1 MGDDASMLRSEAS
14 EGVPVK
20 RSILARAARA
30 GLLAV
35 VLSPALGSYAA
46 LDQGAFFVN
55 PLQDGNQFLIDA
67 ASGANG
73 DTGAIWYDAVRNQ
86 TYVRRFV
93 GEGNSLGAT
102 SVVVPYGAWSL
113 GFDAQGNYVI
123 VDDVL
128 ETTNVW
134 NVYAQVFHRD
144 GTVAVPR
151 FKVNGTSTPLLSSL
165 LNYGEP
171 IPRVGMSRD
180 GRFAI
185 AWQGATSVSNGIVM
199 HVYGANGVASSPET
213 MVVAVPFGYAAL
225 PQSAVAIDNSNSIAL
240 DWEQYFPATQTQNV
254 QLRRYTIAGA
264 PTTSVI
270 TPNSSRVAVHQYSA
284 MAVNGDGDT
293 VMVWD
298 AVGQDGDGSSIYGQ
312 RLDRTGSFVGTE
324 FRVNDLIPGNQTQPG
339 IGITDEGHFVVTWK
353 DVDTTTQA
361 GEVFMKQFR
370 SNGGAVGTGVVRV
383 SSPGAIV
390 SQRPAVSPDGKLS
403 LYWAP
408 TSTDT
413 AKGVDVQKLR
423 YTMDTQAATVLLASG
438 TPVASVYAGT
448 GTWKYFRIQV
458 PAGATKLTVTL
469 TGNATGNADLYV
481 RLGAFPDITSYDAR
495 SIAAGNNESVVV
507 NVPTPGVY
515 YVGTYASTTFSAAT
529 LTATVQ

>member
-1 MGDDASMLRSEAS
+1 M
-14 EGVPVK
+14 K
-20 RSILARAARA
+20 RSIFARAARA
-30 GLLAV
+30 GLLV
-35 VLSPALGSYAA
+35 VALPLALGSHAA
-46 LDQGAFFVN
+46 LDQGTIYVN
-55 PLQDGNQFLIDA
+55 TLQDGNQGLIDA

-73 DTGAIWYDAVRNQ
+73 DTGAIWYDATRNQ
-86 TYVRRFV
+86 TYLRRFV

-102 SVVVPYGAWSL
+102 SVVAPYGAWSL
-113 GFDAQGNYVI
+113 AFDVQGDYVI

-144 GTVAVPR
+144 GSVAVSR
-151 FKVNGTSTPLLSSL
+151 FKVNGTSTPLLSQS

-171 IPRVGMSRD
+171 IPRVGMGRD

-199 HVYGANGVASSPET
+199 RAFGADGVASSPET
-213 MVVAVPFGYAAL
+213 MVVAVPFGYVAL
-225 PQSAVAIDNSNSIAL
+225 PQSAVAIDNSNGIAL

-254 QLRRYTIAGA
+254 QLRRYTIAGVA
-264 PTTSVI
+264 TTGVV
-270 TPNSSRVAVHQYSA
+270 TPNSNRVAIHQYSA
-284 MAVNGDGDT
+284 MAVDGDGNT

-324 FRVNDLIPGNQTQPG
+324 FRVNDNIAGNQTLPG
-339 IGITDEGHFVVTWK
+339 IGISDEGNYVVTWQ
-353 DVDTTTQA
+353 DVDATTQA
-361 GEVFMKQFR
+361 GQVYMKQFR
-370 SNGGAVGTGVVRV
+370 ANGGATGTGVVRV
-383 SSPGAIV
+383 SSPGGIV

-403 LYWAP
+403 LYWSP

-413 AKGVDVQKLR
+413 TKGIDVQKLR

-438 TPVASVYAGT
+438 TPVTSVYAST

-469 TGNATGNADLYV
+469 TGNATGNGDLYA

-495 SIAAGNNESVVV
+495 SIAAGNNESVVI
-507 NVPTPGVY
+507 NVPTPGIY
-515 YVGTYASTTFSAAT
+515 YFGTYASTSFSAAT
-529 LTATVQ
+529 LTATIQ